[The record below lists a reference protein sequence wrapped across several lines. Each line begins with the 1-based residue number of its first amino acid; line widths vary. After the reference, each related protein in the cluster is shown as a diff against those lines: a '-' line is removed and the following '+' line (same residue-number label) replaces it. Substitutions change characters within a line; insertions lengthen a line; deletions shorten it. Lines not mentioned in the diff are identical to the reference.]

1 METFSLPTLPAALTW
16 LRAPVRSALDAQALT
31 IEAGAL
37 TDTFIDP
44 RGAVDIADAPVAL
57 FTPPDA
63 EFVFQARVAVDFRAM
78 YDAGVIFIHGDST
91 HWAKLCFEFS
101 PQDEPM
107 IVSVVTRDSSDDCNS
122 VVIDGREVYLRVSR
136 NGLSW
141 AFHYSRD
148 GKVWRMVRTFR
159 AQPAETRI
167 GFSAQSPRGQACQ
180 VRFTEI
186 EWRQGGVADIRSG
199 M

>member
-1 METFSLPTLPAALTW
+1 MDSFQLATIPGDLDW
-16 LRAPVRSALDAQALT
+16 LRPPADHRVDAHGLT
-31 IEAGAL
+31 IRAGAL
-37 TDTFIDP
+37 TDWFIDP
-44 RGAVDIADAPVAL
+44 AGSVNVSNAPVAL
-57 FTPPDA
+57 FAPPSGD
-63 EFVFQARVAVDFRAM
+63 FVLQARVAVEFGAT
-78 YDAGVIFIHGDST
+78 YDAGVLFIYGDDA

-141 AFHYSRD
+141 AFHFSLD
-148 GKVWRMVRTFR
+148 GRFWRLVRTFR
-159 AQPAETRI
+159 AQPAEARI
-167 GFSAQSPRGQACQ
+167 GFSAQSPRGRACQ

-186 EWRQGGVADIRSG
+186 EWRPGGVADIRSG
-199 M
+199 T

>member
-1 METFSLPTLPAALTW
+1 MGTFSLPTLPAALTW
-16 LRAPVRSALDAQALT
+16 LRAPVRTAFAAQVLT

-63 EFVFQARVAVDFRAM
+63 AFVLQARVAVDFRAM

-107 IVSVVTRDSSDDCNS
+107 VVSVVTRDSSDDCNS
-122 VVIDGREVYLRVSR
+122 VVIDGREVYLRISR
-136 NGLSW
+136 LGSAW

-148 GKVWRMVRTFR
+148 ARTWRLVRYFR
-159 AQPAETRI
+159 AWPSETQV
-167 GFSAQSPRGQACQ
+167 GFSAQSPRGQACTA
-180 VRFTEI
+180 RFTEI
-186 EWRQGGVADIRSG
+186 LYRAGGIDDIRNG
-199 M
+199 A

>member
-1 METFSLPTLPAALTW
+1 MDSFQLATIPGDITW
-16 LRAPVRSALDAQALT
+16 LRPPLDHSLDATGLMIQ
-31 IEAGAL
+31 AGAL
-37 TDTFIDP
+37 TDWFIDP
-44 RGAVDIADAPVAL
+44 AGSVTISNAPVAL
-57 FTPPDA
+57 FTPPIGD
-63 EFVFQARVAVDFRAM
+63 FVLQARVAVAFGAT
-78 YDAGVIFIHGDST
+78 YDAGVLFIYGDDA

>member
-1 METFSLPTLPAALTW
+1 MDSFQFGKIPGDLSW
-16 LRAPVRSALDAQALT
+16 LRPPVDHNIDASGLMIQ
-31 IEAGAL
+31 AGAL
-37 TDTFIDP
+37 TDWFIDP
-44 RGAVDIADAPVAL
+44 AGSVAIANAPVAL
-57 FTPPDA
+57 FTPPAGD
-63 EFVFQARVAVDFRAM
+63 FVLQARVAVAFGAT
-78 YDAGVIFIHGDST
+78 YDAGVLFIYGDDA